1 MSNSCTI
8 YSSTDYNEILAYFED
23 IGFNDVTDS
32 ENVKSFQRHY
42 SEGTLRIS
50 LKKRIEQGDNFSK
63 MIGGTWNFV
72 RMIETKNKI
81 QKEGL
86 IRHILDCKTAIGL
99 VSEPKYVKDDKRAD
113 YIYKLAEMFDGVIF
127 NGSEMID
134 KSGKLILDDEGNSE
148 ITN

>member
-8 YSSTDYNEILAYFED
+8 YSSKNYDEVLAYFENLG
-23 IGFNDVTDS
+23 ITDVTDS
-32 ENVKSFQRHY
+32 KDVKSFQRY
-42 SEGTLRIS
+42 YIEGSLRIS
-50 LKKRIEQGDNFSK
+50 LNRRIEQGDSFSK

-72 RMIETKNKI
+72 RMIETNNKV
-81 QKEGL
+81 QKEWL
-86 IRHILDCKTAIGL
+86 TRHILDCKTAIGL
-99 VSEPKYVKDDKRAD
+99 VSEPEYVEDDKRFD

-148 ITN
+148 LS